1 MSAPPDQPSPASS
14 ALGQLWKSATTNPVP
29 MPPWPSA
36 LRRGLIVAAIVAIGA
51 STGYFSEA
59 GTIAIGAMMVGFVD
73 GPVPRR
79 TLAGALLLVT
89 VVITVVVFFSTLAAQ
104 TWWAL
109 PLLAVLALIYGTIA
123 ASGMITFAA
132 SMMSLIVAIVFS
144 NIHGDITVAAQTAL
158 YLLIGCLIQGAVSLI
173 AWHYEREAAIR
184 RAVRLAVRSLGDFVV
199 TEEGTG
205 DAQLAAVSAQM
216 NAERMLGA
224 ARLEHPRHEPYA
236 NLLVVLN
243 WTRLCASNWLS
254 VGDPTPK
261 QRQAVAEAL
270 NGIAAEIGQQHHLL
284 PESARTQLDS
294 AGNQPWQDLVDRVHR
309 LQTAGNDF
317 AEAGLTAE
325 DGGAATRRTGDSIA
339 QRADRI
345 YTPRQRLGALAVL
358 FRPSSPMFHHG
369 VQLAAAV
376 GIAEAIVLIFHI
388 DHGSWVVITVAL
400 LIKPDFATTIVRG
413 ALRIVG
419 TIAAVIVIGGLLEL
433 TGNPQWLMVAL
444 LVVIA
449 PLVMRWLATANYGL
463 AAFAI
468 TALVLILME
477 AAQPSLDTALDR
489 LVNTLIGTVIAV
501 VVYLLWPSWSGDRLP
516 ALLANVVRAQQAW
529 TNAVLSS
536 LSRPDTAD
544 LPNLRRLALAS
555 RNAVILARPA
565 AQAAVIEP
573 HHSDSDPNA
582 AQALLEACIH
592 AASATLAL
600 EFEAWQSSQPG
611 NTAAPITLDASKLE
625 DQVNADFSE
634 AMAALGHTEPGTQP
648 VVPSPATSPES
659 LGLTPTGDV
668 VTDRALGLLI
678 AATDSI
684 AVAARL
690 V

>member
-1 MSAPPDQPSPASS
+1 
-14 ALGQLWKSATTNPVP
+14 

-51 STGYFSEA
+51 FTGHFSEA

-89 VVITVVVFFSTLAAQ
+89 VVITVVVFLSTLAAQ
-104 TWWAL
+104 TWWEL

-123 ASGMITFAA
+123 ASGMIAFAA
-132 SMMSLIVAIVFS
+132 SMMSLVVAIVFS
-144 NIHGDITVAAQTAL
+144 NIHGDITVAAHTAL

-173 AWHYEREAAIR
+173 AWHYEREATIR
-184 RAVRLAVRSLGDFVV
+184 RAVRLAVASLGDFVLNQDGQV
-199 TEEGTG
+199 

-216 NAERMLGA
+216 NAERMLSA
-224 ARLEHPRHEPYA
+224 ARLEHPRHDFYA

-270 NGIAAEIGQQHHLL
+270 NRISAEVGQRNHRL
-284 PESARTQLDS
+284 PDSGLTQLDS
-294 AGNQPWQDLVDRVHR
+294 AGNQPWQDLVDWVHR
-309 LQTAGNDF
+309 LQTAGSDF

-325 DGGAATRRTGDSIA
+325 DSGGAARRAGDSIA
-339 QRADRI
+339 DRADRI
-345 YTPRQRLGALAVL
+345 YRPRERLGALAIL

-369 VQLAAAV
+369 VQLAVAV
-376 GIAEAIVLIFHI
+376 GVAEAIVLFFHI
-388 DHGSWVVITVAL
+388 DHGSWVAITVAL
-400 LIKPDFATTIVRG
+400 V
-413 ALRIVG
+413 
-419 TIAAVIVIGGLLEL
+419 
-433 TGNPQWLMVAL
+433 
-444 LVVIA
+444 VVIA
-449 PLVMRWLATANYGL
+449 PLAMRWLATANYGL

-468 TALVLILME
+468 TALVLVLME
-477 AAQPSLDTALDR
+477 AAQPSLNTALDR

-501 VVYLLWPSWSGDRLP
+501 AVYLLWPSWSGDRRL
-516 ALLANVVRAQQAW
+516 ALLTNVVRAQQAW
-529 TNAVLSS
+529 TTAVLAS
-536 LSRPDTAD
+536 LSRPDAAD

-600 EFEAWQSSQPG
+600 EFEARQGSQPG
-611 NTAAPITLDASKLE
+611 NTAKPIAVDASRLE
-625 DQVNADFSE
+625 NQVTADFDN
-634 AMAALGHTEPGTQP
+634 AMAALGHPEPGTQP

-659 LGLTPTGDV
+659 LGLTPTGDI

-684 AVAARL
+684 AVAARR